1 MEQTCAWLSLI
12 VFAVRVLRE
21 GVCVCGGGWVSKC
34 VCVSAKKGKKG
45 LGQGV
50 YLLHI
55 LILRLFSLT
64 YVVCRQ
70 LPFMGL

>member
-21 GVCVCGGGWVSKC
+21 GVCGC
-34 VCVSAKKGKKG
+34 VCVSAEKG
-45 LGQGV
+45 LGQWLRQGV